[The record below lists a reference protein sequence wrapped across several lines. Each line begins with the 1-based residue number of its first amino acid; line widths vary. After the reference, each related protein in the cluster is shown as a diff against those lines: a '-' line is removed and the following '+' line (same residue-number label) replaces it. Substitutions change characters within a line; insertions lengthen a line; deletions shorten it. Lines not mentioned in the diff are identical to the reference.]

1 MQVKGDII
9 QGSMAEP
16 VYAKGYLA
24 RGLGGD
30 FAVNYGAAVQRGN
43 IHCISL
49 LIVNPF
55 NGPVVSHK
63 VYAVGKELELVDITG
78 GYEKGN
84 GFGSQILEHSGKLRR
99 LEKGKRDVVQDNQLC
114 SQNVSLQD
122 FHQILF
128 CLCQAAY
135 FFLR

>member
-30 FAVNYGAAVQRGN
+30 FAVNYGAAVQSGN
-43 IHCISL
+43 IHCISF

-55 NGPVVSHK
+55 NGPVISHK

-114 SQNVSLQD
+114 AQNVSLQD

-128 CLCQAAY
+128 CFCQAAY